1 MVWRLFTIWPLKI
14 VMKKNNFEIILSPL
28 AGVTDRAFRSICND
42 YDMDYAYTE
51 MVSAKGLLYLDKN
64 SKELLEKYPGETNIG
79 VQIFGSEPEIMADV
93 IKKIVNNKGLFN
105 SIDINMGCPAPKI
118 VKNGEGSALMKNPE
132 LVKKIIYTISEAT
145 DLPVSAKFRLGFDE
159 NSINYLEIGK
169 ICEDYGAS
177 KVTLH
182 ARTRKQMYSG
192 KADWNAIKQLKESLN
207 IPVVGNGDIFT
218 PQDVVKM
225 VEFTGVDAV
234 AIGRGAMGN
243 PFLFKQIKQYM
254 ETGNYDE
261 ISLDEIIQTI
271 FKHYHLLL
279 EYKGDRIA
287 INEMRKH
294 IAWYLKGFRGSNNL
308 KNKINVTKSKEDVF
322 DLINTFREEYKLNE
336 QA

>member
-1 MVWRLFTIWPLKI
+1 
-14 VMKKNNFEIILSPL
+14 MKEDKLEIILSPL
-28 AGVTDRAFRSICND
+28 AGVTDRAFRSICHD

-64 SKELLEKYPGETNIG
+64 SKELLEKYPGEMNLG
-79 VQIFGSEPEIMADV
+79 VQIFGSEPDIMADV
-93 IKKIVNNKGLFN
+93 INKVVNNKGLFD

-132 LVKKIIYTISEAT
+132 LVKRIIYTIAEAT

-159 NSINYLEIGK
+159 NSVNYLEIGK

-192 KADWNAIKQLKESLN
+192 KADWDAIKLLNESLK

-218 PQDVVKM
+218 PEDAISM
-225 VEFTGVDAV
+225 VEKTGVKSI

-243 PFLFKQIKQYM
+243 PFLFKQIKQYL
-254 ETGNYDE
+254 ETGSYDQ
-261 ISLDEIIQTI
+261 IHIDEIIDTI
-271 FKHYHLLL
+271 FKHYYLLL

-294 IAWYLKGFRGSNNL
+294 IAWYLKGFKGSNTL
-308 KNKINVTKSKEDVF
+308 KNQ
-322 DLINTFREEYKLNE
+322 INTTKDKQEVFELLNRFREEYKRNE